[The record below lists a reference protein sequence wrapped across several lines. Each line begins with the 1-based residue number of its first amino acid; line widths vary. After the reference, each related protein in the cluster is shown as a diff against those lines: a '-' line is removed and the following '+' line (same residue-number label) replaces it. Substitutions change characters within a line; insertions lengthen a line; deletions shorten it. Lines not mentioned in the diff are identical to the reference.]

1 MNSTGEMGTQWMNL
15 MQALPSM
22 KLLQKMVAVTA
33 GMVVIVWMI
42 AYWDTRRADI
52 VCDESQ
58 HLVEFCQR
66 QPFIDSDR
74 AKSVFQRNELTPDR

>member
-42 AYWDTRRADI
+42 AYWIPGGRTSSAMRASI
-52 VCDESQ
+52 WLSFVSANRSSTAIE
-58 HLVEFCQR
+58 QR
-66 QPFIDSDR
+66 ASF
-74 AKSVFQRNELTPDR
+74 KEMN